1 MPASRLHAVALA
13 AGVVGWNGLV
23 DPRLPARW
31 QPLVRV
37 ALGSVLMLATGAR
50 PGLRPPAVWSGLRLG
65 AAAATAVS
73 AGVAATST
81 VPPVRAGMRRK
92 ALPDEPH
99 RWLALRIPLGTV
111 WPEEAAFRGA
121 LGKVGTD
128 AFGPAGGQVLQAT
141 AFGLSHIADARAAG
155 QPVLPTVLATGVA
168 GWVFGR
174 LAQRSASLAAPMLA
188 HLAINEA
195 GALAALAYQAGPAAR
210 PAPGSQLR
218 RSAATTWTPRNR

>member
-1 MPASRLHAVALA
+1 MTDKRVQAVALA
-13 AGVVGWNGLV
+13 AGLVLWNGVV

-31 QPLVRV
+31 QPVVRAGLGG
-37 ALGSVLMLATGAR
+37 ALLAATGAR
-50 PGLRPPAVWSGLRLG
+50 PGFRPPSVWSGLRVG

-81 VPPVRAGMRRK
+81 VPMVRTGMRRK
-92 ALPDEPH
+92 MLPERPG

-121 LGKVGTD
+121 LGKVGAE
-128 AFGPAGGQVLQAT
+128 AFGPTGGQLLQAT

-155 QPVLPTVLATGVA
+155 QPVIPTVLVTGVA

-174 LAQRSASLAAPMLA
+174 LAQRSASLAASMLA

-195 GALAALAYQAGPAAR
+195 GALAALASQAGPAPL
-210 PAPGSQLR
+210 PAPGSQ
-218 RSAATTWTPRNR
+218 P

>member
-1 MPASRLHAVALA
+1 MMADRIRAVALA
-13 AGVVGWNGLV
+13 AGLVTWNGLV

-31 QPLVRV
+31 QPLVRA
-37 ALGSVLMLATGAR
+37 ALGSVLMFGTGAR
-50 PGLRPPAVWSGLRLG
+50 PGLRPPAVRSGLRLG

-81 VPPVRAGMRRK
+81 VPVVRTGMREK
-92 ALPDEPH
+92 ILPEGPG

-121 LGKVGTD
+121 LGKVGAD
-128 AFGPAGGQVLQAT
+128 AFGPAGGQALQAA

-155 QPVLPTVLATGVA
+155 QPVIPTVLVTGVA
-168 GWVFGR
+168 GWVFGW

-195 GALAALAYQAGPAAR
+195 GALAALAYQAAPAAR
-210 PAPGSQLR
+210 PPRGSR
-218 RSAATTWTPRNR
+218 P